1 MMKNFQNDFNDEF
14 YFLIKQLKG
23 ILNTDIVNV
32 VGIFH
37 WDTVLI
43 RKGVV
48 KKKYFIKKTN
58 ALDLQSENNSL
69 MWFLNYSDTKLEMIQ
84 DFRKGNM
91 GEVLLFRFKRNGK
104 ELKKTSVKLLKIR

>member
-37 WDTVLI
+37 WDTVLT

-48 KKKYFIKKTN
+48 KKKYSVEKRKAFDI
-58 ALDLQSENNSL
+58 QSEKNSL
-69 MWFLNYSDTKLEMIQ
+69 MWFLNYSDDKLELVQ
-84 DFRKGNM
+84 DFRIVNM

-104 ELKKTSVKLLKIR
+104 QLKKTSVKLLKIR